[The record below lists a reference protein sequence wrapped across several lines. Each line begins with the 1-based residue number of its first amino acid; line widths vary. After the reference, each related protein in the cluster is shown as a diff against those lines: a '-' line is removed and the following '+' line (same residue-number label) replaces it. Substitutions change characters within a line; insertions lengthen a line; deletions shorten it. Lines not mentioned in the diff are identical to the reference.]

1 MLRARSLPTLP
12 AVAAVAAL
20 AALAACGPPPAT
32 APPGSGTAPLSLAAD
47 ARLITIPAGTY
58 IAGSTPEERAA
69 AYDDYK
75 AAAGH
80 DAAREHRWFEREADR
95 HQATLPAFRIDF
107 MPVTQVQY
115 AEYVASGQ
123 APPPAI
129 DEAAWQAQGFAQDY
143 ATQVARD
150 VWQGGRAPAG
160 REEHPVV
167 LVTWDE
173 ARRYCEWRGRE
184 RGEPRRLPT
193 AAEYEKAARGETGL
207 VYPWG
212 NAFEA
217 DKLNSAAAGPG
228 DTTPVGAYPAGASPY
243 GVLELAGNVF
253 QWTST
258 KQAGGKQAVKG
269 SAWEDHAGIG
279 RGASLHGRAPGVRH
293 VIVGF
298 RCAADA

>member
-1 MLRARSLPTLP
+1 MLRARALTLP
-12 AVAAVAAL
+12 L
-20 AALAACGPPPAT
+20 SALAACGGPPPPASP
-32 APPGSGTAPLSLAAD
+32 ASGAAPLSLAAD
-47 ARLITIPAGTY
+47 ARMIAIPAGKY

-75 AAAGH
+75 ASAGH
-80 DAAREHRWFEREADR
+80 DAARENRWFEREEDR
-95 HQATLPAFRIDF
+95 RMATLPAFRIDL
-107 MPVTQVQY
+107 MPVTQVAY
-115 AEYVASGQ
+115 AEFVATGQ

-129 DEAAWQAQGFAQDY
+129 DLAAWQAQGFAQDY
-143 ATQVARD
+143 TTQVARD
-150 VWQGGRAPAG
+150 VWIDGRIPSG

-193 AAEYEKAARGETGL
+193 SAEHEKAARGEPGL

-217 DKLNSAAAGPG
+217 DKLNSAAGGPG

-253 QWTST
+253 QWTTT
-258 KQAGGKQAVKG
+258 KLPDGKLAVKG
-269 SAWEDHAGIG
+269 SAWEDHPGVG

-298 RCAADA
+298 RCAADG